1 MLKTPILAAAIA
13 TALAACSAAAQDTQA
28 LPATEPT
35 VASFAEVQATPASY
49 EPSVSCD
56 VRIRRTNNGVLIQG
70 RAFADTDFDG
80 EYELNVIKTGPNES
94 EINQSGEVS
103 IDSGRSITFG
113 ESEMSLQR
121 GERLRAVLNLRDAD
135 GLLCRSSA
143 SL

>member
-1 MLKTPILAAAIA
+1 MLKTPVLAAVIA

-28 LPATEPT
+28 LPASE
-35 VASFAEVQATPASY
+35 ATAAAY
-49 EPSVSCD
+49 EPSISCD
-56 VRIRRTNNGVLIQG
+56 VRIRRTDNGVLMQG

-80 EYELNVIKTGPNES
+80 EYELSVIKTGPNDS

-103 IDSGRSITFG
+103 IESGRSVTFG

-121 GERLRAVLNLRDAD
+121 GERLRAVLTLRDAD
-135 GLLCRSSA
+135 GLRCRSSA